1 MRVAGKGSEL
11 RVSGKEVIPPDATML
26 IRALRQIGYSFEQA
40 IADLVDNSVSAGA
53 SLVLLRFFVDGER
66 IRSIAM
72 ADNGQGMSEA
82 RLTEAMRFGSEPDI
96 RRNSLGKFGM
106 GMKLASLSYAKVLTV
121 LSTRGGKTAA
131 RRWSVTGIEEGWA
144 CSEINPKSAAAIAA
158 APWGEIALSRRGTL
172 VLWDEIDRLPAGSKG
187 IRELLRQLQR
197 RLQIH
202 LGMTFHRFLEGVVK
216 NQQLKIVLDL
226 QFDGAHEHPHQV
238 EIAALNP
245 FAYPKSGHP
254 DYPKTFKL
262 RLDNN
267 HSIKPEACIWPPNS
281 QDECYKLGSRAASA
295 QGFYFYRNDQLIQ
308 AGGWNGLVQNN
319 SEPHSSLARVRV
331 DLPEALDSLF
341 GLNVQKSAVIVP
353 PTFLPAL
360 SAARASDGVGFEDFR
375 RAAQAV
381 YRANDVRAERELPP
395 IPGSGLPKSVRRL
408 LSKKLHANGSG
419 RPVDFAWAN
428 LEDGSRVFE
437 IDRGSRRV
445 LMNKKLRSIRR
456 QIDSSKVQLLKTCL
470 FFLLQ
475 DDMNNERLTAAKRQR
490 LDSINAALAHILT
503 L

>member
-1 MRVAGKGSEL
+1 
-11 RVSGKEVIPPDATML
+11 
-26 IRALRQIGYSFEQA
+26 
-40 IADLVDNSVSAGA
+40 
-53 SLVLLRFFVDGER
+53 
-66 IRSIAM
+66 
-72 ADNGQGMSEA
+72 
-82 RLTEAMRFGSEPDI
+82 
-96 RRNSLGKFGM
+96 M

-216 NQQLKIVLDL
+216 NRRLRIVLDL

-428 LEDGSRVFE
+428 LED
-437 IDRGSRRV
+437 
-445 LMNKKLRSIRR
+445 
-456 QIDSSKVQLLKTCL
+456 
-470 FFLLQ
+470 
-475 DDMNNERLTAAKRQR
+475 RLAGV
-490 LDSINAALAHILT
+490 
-503 L
+503 